1 MLGWTN
7 LNLRVA
13 LRIEDQTTTQAKRRV
28 FRVLRV
34 LLECIAIVSAGLDN

>member
-7 LNLRVA
+7 LDLRVA
-13 LRIEDQTTTQAKRRV
+13 LRIEDQTTTRAKRRV